1 MSETPNASFSQLLEH
16 LLELRTRLVRAVIG
30 IVIITALLLP
40 FANDLYAL
48 LALPLVQSLADQN
61 GQMIATGVASP
72 FLTPF
77 KLALITGIFL
87 AMPIVL
93 YQIWAFIA
101 PGLYK
106 TEKKLLLPLSV
117 GSVVLFY
124 TGGAFAYF
132 VVFPLVFTF
141 LVGIAPE
148 GVQVATDITNYLDFS
163 IKLFF
168 AFGVAFQVP
177 IATILL
183 ILTEVISAQDLAKK
197 RPYVIV
203 GAFVMGML
211 LTPPDVIS
219 QTLLA
224 VPMWLLFETG
234 VIIGNW
240 LHRPKEAIVGS
251 GVAKGLQDEEEP
263 GDPFNENN
271 ADANEP
277 QFNDAAFEDELDSP
291 EADTRKSPT
300 DDEKPIK

>member
-48 LALPLVQSLADQN
+48 LALPLVQSLAAQN

-234 VIIGNW
+234 VIIGHW

-263 GDPFNENN
+263 CDPFNENN
-271 ADANEP
+271 TDATEP

>member
-48 LALPLVQSLADQN
+48 LALPLVQSLAAQN

-234 VIIGNW
+234 VIIGHW

-271 ADANEP
+271 TDANEP